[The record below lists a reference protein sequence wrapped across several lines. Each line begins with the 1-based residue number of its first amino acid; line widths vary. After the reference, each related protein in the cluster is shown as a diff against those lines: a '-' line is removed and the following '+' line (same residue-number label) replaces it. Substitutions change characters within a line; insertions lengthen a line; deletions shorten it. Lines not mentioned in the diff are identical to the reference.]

1 MKKRRNIAPKMKD
14 NLNLPGLFKI
24 SKILFQRMLFPK
36 TSKHKN
42 SKTWYNFIFS
52 YRGARA
58 KSGLFALSVS
68 TTQFIANSVNN
79 SVATDRVIIF
89 LWEKGTDIWCV
100 FAKI

>member
-1 MKKRRNIAPKMKD
+1 MKY
-14 NLNLPGLFKI
+14 NLNLPGLFKM
-24 SKILFQRMLFPK
+24 SKNLFQGMLFPK

-42 SKTWYNFIFS
+42 NKTWNNFIFS

-58 KSGLFALSVS
+58 KLGLFALSVS
-68 TTQFIANSVNN
+68 TTQFIANSMNN